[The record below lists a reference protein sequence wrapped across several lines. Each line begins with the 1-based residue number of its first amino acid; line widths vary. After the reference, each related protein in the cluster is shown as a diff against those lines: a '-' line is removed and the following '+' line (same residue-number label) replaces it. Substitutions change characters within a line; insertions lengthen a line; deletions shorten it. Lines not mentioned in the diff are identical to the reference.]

1 MSRIEQ
7 WLAVIGGIIVLGGAV
22 VSVNYWYLSNAVP
35 ALIGTELD
43 KRDAAADA
51 NRPDEIVAA
60 LSELSTQV
68 ETLTT
73 SQEAMKLEI
82 DANFKFLIEK
92 VMEL

>member
-60 LSELSTQV
+60 LSG
-68 ETLTT
+68 
-73 SQEAMKLEI
+73 LEVKV
-82 DANFKFLIEK
+82 DAVILEQQNLRTEINDNFQFLIEK

>member
-7 WLAVIGGIIVLGGAV
+7 WIAFAIAIVTLGGAV

-35 ALIGTELD
+35 TLIAAELD
-43 KRDAAADA
+43 KRALEDDA
-51 NRPDEIVAA
+51 NRPDEIVSA

-73 SQEAMKLEI
+73 SQEAMKFEI
-82 DANFKFLIEK
+82 DANFRYWIIQ
-92 VMEL
+92 MR